1 MQNMPK
7 TWMLLVVIALSLVS
21 CSDSTDDSPVVN
33 APFNQ
38 VLAETELFTDIKE
51 NPIISRPISISIYHS
66 RV

>member
-21 CSDSTDDSPVVN
+21 CSDSMDSPLVN
-33 APFNQ
+33 TPFNQ
-38 VLAETELFTDIKE
+38 VLAETELFTDIME